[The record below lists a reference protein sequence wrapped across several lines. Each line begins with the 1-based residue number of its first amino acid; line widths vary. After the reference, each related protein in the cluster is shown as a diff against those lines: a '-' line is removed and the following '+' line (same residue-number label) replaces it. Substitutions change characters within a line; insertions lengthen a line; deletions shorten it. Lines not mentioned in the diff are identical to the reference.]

1 MPAKILNLPN
11 IKVDEE
17 VDEEINRKVYK
28 GNFFFSL
35 RPDQFNSVFYI
46 TLKIKY
52 RRGEQKKKY
61 IILQFYWLK
70 NVE

>member
-28 GNFFFSL
+28 GNFFF
-35 RPDQFNSVFYI
+35 R
-46 TLKIKY
+46 
-52 RRGEQKKKY
+52 
-61 IILQFYWLK
+61 
-70 NVE
+70 